1 MNRDNVRVPYSEAWW
16 VGLDPQL
23 QDRIDELL
31 CVDRLVAAVVLLR
44 REGQLH
50 PLPGLYEAQDM
61 LMRRRR
67 ELDSQGLVAPK
78 APPLTTAELIELAA
92 AVTAPVVAVEAV
104 WNGDTQGWFVD
115 LVAIV
120 QPVGQHH
127 DEYDEMSLTCLSF
140 GTDVRLFT
148 GEVPPWPEAVQA
160 TEQGRAVAQH
170 LGVPFHFSSPTAPDE
185 DLSRWWDS
193 QPHREATRR

>member
-1 MNRDNVRVPYSEAWW
+1 MNGDNVRVPYSEAWW
-16 VGLDPQL
+16 AALDPQL
-23 QDRIDELL
+23 QGRIDELL
-31 CVDRLVAAVVLLR
+31 CVDRVITAVVLLR

-61 LMRRRR
+61 LMERRR
-67 ELDSQGLVAPK
+67 ELDSQGRVPPK
-78 APPLTTAELIELAA
+78 PPPLTTAELIELAA

-115 LVAIV
+115 LVVIV
-120 QPVGQHH
+120 QRVGQHH
-127 DEYDEMSLTCLSF
+127 DEYDEVSLTGLSF

-148 GEVPPWPEAVQA
+148 GEVPPWPEAVRA
-160 TEQGRAVAQH
+160 TEQGRAIAQH
-170 LGVPFHFSSPTAPDE
+170 LGVPFHFTSPTAPDV

-193 QPHREATRR
+193 QPSR

>member
-1 MNRDNVRVPYSEAWW
+1 MSSPEAWW
-16 VGLDPQL
+16 VALNRQL

-31 CVDRLVAAVVLLR
+31 CTDRLIQAVVLLR

-50 PLPGLYEAQDM
+50 PSPGLYEAQDM

-78 APPLTTAELIELAA
+78 APPLTTAQLIELATA
-92 AVTAPVVAVEAV
+92 ATPPVAAVEAL
-104 WNGDTQGWFVD
+104 WDGDTQGWFIC
-115 LVAIV
+115 LVLIV
-120 QPVGQHH
+120 HRKGQHH
-127 DEYDEMSLTCLSF
+127 ELYDEVSLTHISR
-140 GTDVRLFT
+140 GTDIRLFT

-170 LGVPFHFSSPTAPDE
+170 LGVPFHFSSPTAPDV
-185 DLSRWWDS
+185 DLPRWWDS
-193 QPHREATRR
+193 QPT